1 MEFYRCKQD
10 GNLLFSNGN
19 LGDDYEQISLSQL
32 KDELR
37 EKGLMVVTSN
47 PLIFEEFKNLSES
60 LDRLKWSI
68 ANLSSIVSNTMMIS
82 NNNIS
87 EFYTSINNNVNS
99 SKELNDNICSKLYEL
114 QTLVYNHII
123 SCNTDDGNGNKKW
136 EELI

>member
-10 GNLLFSNGN
+10 GNLVFSNDSLGN
-19 LGDDYEQISLSQL
+19 DYEQISLTQL
-32 KDELR
+32 KNELR

-47 PLIFEEFKNLSES
+47 PFIFEEFKNLSES
-60 LDRLKWSI
+60 IDRLKWSI
-68 ANLSSIVSNTMMIS
+68 ANLSSIVSNTMII
-82 NNNIS
+82 NNDNIS
-87 EFYTSINNNVNS
+87 EFYANINKNVNS

-114 QTLVYNHII
+114 QTLVYNHIV